1 MIARHDVHTE
11 KADIWSR
18 LAEPLPNGVVYWR
31 QDGKPI
37 TRDGKHY
44 ARFVA

>member
-37 TRDGKHY
+37 SVTTDDCCP
-44 ARFVA
+44 